1 MIAAVG
7 HGLALS
13 NSIAAVGHGLAL
25 SNSFGAFRSLAA
37 QVLGG
42 VRDYLV
48 VDLELSKGEINEN
61 KKKS

>member
-1 MIAAVG
+1 LIAAVG

-42 VRDYLV
+42 DGAKI
-48 VDLELSKGEINEN
+48 DQ
-61 KKKS
+61 KSIQNQLKF